1 MMRPTTI
8 RTLRKSLKWSQ
19 AKLATHLGI
28 TRRTVVRWE
37 SGRSRPHPNSV
48 AAMQRLKGNDAQE
61 TLHST
66 TSTLA

>member
-1 MMRPTTI
+1 MRPSTI

-37 SGRSRPHPNSV
+37 AGRSRPHPNSV
-48 AAMQRLKGNDAQE
+48 AAMQRL
-61 TLHST
+61 
-66 TSTLA
+66 

>member
-1 MMRPTTI
+1 MRPSTI

-37 SGRSRPHPNSV
+37 AGRSRPHPNSV
-48 AAMQRLKGNDAQE
+48 AAMQRLKGNDAPQPQ
-61 TLHST
+61 
-66 TSTLA
+66 TSHTGA